1 MIQWYSSKKD
11 NFTTNDYFNIL
22 FIVYINIYNNG
33 DKNKEIRISI
43 LFFSMKL
50 NLYIIEQN
58 INVIIYIYMYVYD
71 VFNKLF
77 IGITRQ

>member
-1 MIQWYSSKKD
+1 MEVKIM
-11 NFTTNDYFNIL
+11 
-22 FIVYINIYNNG
+22 
-33 DKNKEIRISI
+33 RISI

>member
-1 MIQWYSSKKD
+1 M
-11 NFTTNDYFNIL
+11 
-22 FIVYINIYNNG
+22 
-33 DKNKEIRISI
+33 RISI

>member
-1 MIQWYSSKKD
+1 M
-11 NFTTNDYFNIL
+11 
-22 FIVYINIYNNG
+22 
-33 DKNKEIRISI
+33 EIKIMRISI

>member
-22 FIVYINIYNNG
+22 FIVYINIYNNR
-33 DKNKEIRISI
+33 DKNNENFNFI
-43 LFFSMKL
+43 FL
-50 NLYIIEQN
+50 NEVEFVYHWTKYKCYY
-58 INVIIYIYMYVYD
+58 IYIYMYVYD

>member
-1 MIQWYSSKKD
+1 MIILIFYLL
-11 NFTTNDYFNIL
+11 FTLI
-22 FIVYINIYNNG
+22 YIIM
-33 DKNKEIRISI
+33 EIKIMRISI

>member
-58 INVIIYIYMYVYD
+58 INVIIYICMYMTYLI
-71 VFNKLF
+71 NCL
-77 IGITRQ
+77 